1 MNAGDLRFPLFAS
14 SFEVSL
20 KPIREIA
27 KGALCMA
34 KKYNVQEQVAE
45 RFYRLPKVFFTSE
58 RYKKLSNDAKI
69 AFAILQDRLELSIR
83 NRWFDEE
90 GNIFF
95 LYGNQQL
102 GDILNCSKP
111 TVIKIKKELHTA
123 ELLEE
128 KRMGLSQSNRLY
140 LLKPVADPS
149 DVEVLMNPENEFET
163 LEAQQKLKSFTS
175 GNQNSLL
182 QEVKNFNTN
191 DTELNKT
198 DLNDTEDKINQA
210 ISKLDLPNVLIQ
222 VLIKNKKRLM
232 DDGIQVRDIAN
243 HYHAHQGILNLY
255 QYADALQ
262 YSLERT
268 PGRMKSITARLTKAV
283 EDKKKWLTSQESAVN
298 PPVRE
303 ELVPDW
309 LHKSETEEIEQLNR
323 EAMEAEKAELL
334 RKLEM
339 RKSL

>member
-1 MNAGDLRFPLFAS
+1 MT
-14 SFEVSL
+14 
-20 KPIREIA
+20 
-27 KGALCMA
+27 
-34 KKYNVQEQVAE
+34 KKYNVQEEAAE
-45 RFYRLPKVFFTSE
+45 RFFRLPKVFFTNE

-102 GDILNCSKP
+102 AEILNCSKP
-111 TVIKIKKELHTA
+111 TVIKIKKELHAA

-149 DVEVLMNPENEFET
+149 DVEEWMEPVTKAET
-163 LEAQQKLKSFTS
+163 LAPQQKLKSFTS
-175 GNQNSLL
+175 RNQKPLL
-182 QEVKNFNTN
+182 QEVKSFNTN

-198 DLNDTEDKINQA
+198 DFNETEDKINQE
-210 ISKLDLPNVLIQ
+210 ISKLKLPDVLMQ
-222 VLIKNKKRLM
+222 VLLKNKKRLM
-232 DDGIQVRDIAN
+232 DDQIQVEDIAN
-243 HYHAHQGILNLY
+243 HYHAHQNLLNLY

-268 PGRMKSITARLTKAV
+268 PGRIKSITARLTKAV
-283 EDKKKWLTSQESAVN
+283 EDKKKWLTSQERPVTA
-298 PPVRE
+298 PVRE
-303 ELVPDW
+303 ELVPEW
-309 LHKSETEEIEQLNR
+309 LHQAEDEMIEQRNK
-323 EAMEAEKAELL
+323 EALEAEKAELL
-334 RKLEM
+334 RRLEM